1 MQASKFQEEFANFQ
15 AYPIFKD
22 FQWTQMSEVDML
34 YTNLSPEARKKILE
48 GNENDEEKVKKF
60 LELSANMKLAS
71 ESGLIQKLDAGQ
83 QAKFN
88 KMMVEYAIYNE
99 SIGLGEQLK
108 EIW

>member
-1 MQASKFQEEFANFQ
+1 
-15 AYPIFKD
+15 
-22 FQWTQMSEVDML
+22 
-34 YTNLSPEARKKILE
+34 
-48 GNENDEEKVKKF
+48 
-60 LELSANMKLAS
+60 MKLAS